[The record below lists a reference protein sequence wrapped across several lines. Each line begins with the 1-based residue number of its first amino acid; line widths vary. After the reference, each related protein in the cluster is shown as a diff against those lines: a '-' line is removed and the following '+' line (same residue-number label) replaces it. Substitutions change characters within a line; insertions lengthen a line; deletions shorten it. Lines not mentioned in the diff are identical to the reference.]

1 MVMTV
6 CAKGSR
12 EQKHLVNGE
21 HHSGRGGTSLVV
33 QWPRLCAPMQG
44 VQVQPLV
51 RELRS
56 LMPHGT
62 AKNSSSKQERSGHAR
77 ATAALPR
84 STA

>member
-1 MVMTV
+1 MVMKV

-51 RELRS
+51 RELGSR
-56 LMPHGT
+56 MPLSQ
-62 AKNSSSKQERSGHAR
+62 KNKSQKRGNSVMTLKWPKSKKVKE
-77 ATAALPR
+77 
-84 STA
+84 